1 MEKEINHKGSSYL
14 IQSGE
19 GDFKYWIIC
28 FKNKKKII
36 EFNISVEDEMDFRAI
51 FQESLVTKQV
61 EFIENLILKS

>member
-14 IQSGE
+14 IRAGE
-19 GDFKYWIIC
+19 GDFRYWITC

-36 EFNISVEDEMDFRAI
+36 EFNISVEDEMDCRSL
-51 FQESLVTKQV
+51 FQESLVTKQF